1 MFTMKSGNLSYVVSL
16 FLASRFKF
24 VHIKKYNSYIIWQ
37 SFEDIIGFELKII
50 IFCCLPTVVW
60 FIYQVFHELFY
71 LCSCRLTF
79 YCFFGIFFR
88 KLSYLKSLKQR
99 IYLLRIERIFIFH
112 KSSSLHYSNLVKCW
126 TIRDSY
132 FLNPSD

>member
-1 MFTMKSGNLSYVVSL
+1 MKPGGLSDVVSL

-24 VHIKKYNSYIIWQ
+24 DHIKKYNSYIISQ

-50 IFCCLPTVVW
+50 IFCCLPTVMW
-60 FIYQVFHELFY
+60 FIYEILHELFY
-71 LCSCRLTF
+71 LCLFILTF

-99 IYLLRIERIFIFH
+99 IYLLRIERIFIFQ
-112 KSSSLHYSNLVKCW
+112 KSSYLHSSNLVKCW

-132 FLNPSD
+132 FLKPSD

>member
-1 MFTMKSGNLSYVVSL
+1 MKSGNLSDIVSL
-16 FLASRFKF
+16 FLTSRFKF
-24 VHIKKYNSYIIWQ
+24 VHIKKYNSYIISQ

-71 LCSCRLTF
+71 LCECILTF

-112 KSSSLHYSNLVKCW
+112 KSSYLHYSNLVKCW

-132 FLNPSD
+132 FLKPSD